1 VKRSTV
7 RSAIL
12 IVAIAAAAAAMGI
25 ALRARRQDNP
35 AAGASPPAR
44 RPPQRVICMA
54 PNITETVFALGA
66 GGRVVGVT
74 TYSNYPR
81 EAADLPKVGSLYDP
95 NLEKI
100 VALKP
105 DLLIVQQKHAKVEA
119 LCRERGIRVLKVQ
132 MTRLDSIQE
141 GILAIGRALDV
152 ERRAE
157 ELSARIRRE
166 LAAAAANIDGKNP
179 PRVFLCVD
187 RTPGTL
193 KGAFTVG
200 AESFLT
206 ELVEL
211 AGGENI
217 FRDVRKD
224 YFQVST
230 EALVAR
236 APDIIIEMRA
246 GRALSAEARADIIA
260 DWAALGDVPAV
271 RSKRIYILTENYLV
285 VPGPRV
291 AKIARLLASRI
302 YGGAKNDG

>member
-1 VKRSTV
+1 VKRSIARYV
-7 RSAIL
+7 IL
-12 IVAIAAAAAAMGI
+12 VVAIAAVAVFMGI
-25 ALRARRQDNP
+25 AFRKHCDENP
-35 AAGASPPAR
+35 AAGANAAAR
-44 RPPQRVICMA
+44 RPPQRIICMA

-66 GGRVVGVT
+66 GDRVVGVT

-81 EAADLPKVGSLYDP
+81 EAVELPKVGSFYDP

-100 VALKP
+100 VALRP

-132 MTRLDSIQE
+132 MTRLDSIRE
-141 GILAIGRALDV
+141 GILSIGRALGV

-157 ELSARIRRE
+157 RLSARIRRE
-166 LAAAAANIDGKNP
+166 LAAATAKTDGKKRC
-179 PRVFLCVD
+179 RVFLCVD
-187 RTPGTL
+187 RTPDTL

-206 ELVEL
+206 ELVKL
-211 AGGENI
+211 AGGENV
-217 FRDVRKD
+217 FRDVQKD

-236 APDIIIEMRA
+236 APEVIIEMRS
-246 GRALSAEARADIIA
+246 GRKLSAEARAVLIA
-260 DWAALGDVPAV
+260 DWAALKDVPAI
-271 RSKRIYILTENYLV
+271 RSKRVYILTENYLV

-291 AKIARLLASRI
+291 AKIAELLAGRLH
-302 YGGAKNDG
+302 GGALK

>member
-1 VKRSTV
+1 VKRSTQRTLSV
-7 RSAIL
+7 KRSTAHSIIL
-12 IVAIAAAAAAMGI
+12 IAAITAAVVIGLAFRT
-25 ALRARRQDNP
+25 LRQDNP
-35 AAGASPPAR
+35 AAGASAPAR

-74 TYSNYPR
+74 TYS
-81 EAADLPKVGSLYDP
+81 DLGSLYDP

-302 YGGAKNDG
+302 HGGAKNDG